1 MARRRQNDGQVVFL
15 LAILGGVCWLL
26 SKGAEIFNGAIAA
39 KIVVVAVII
48 LMAFLSFLLLRKW
61 LAERKAKR
69 IQQSLLKK
77 VYVATQEHL
86 AALARKRMQLVQP
99 DAYGN
104 QKLEK
109 WTEEIR
115 YFLFDH
121 LGSSLSPEEQGI
133 LPENFAALM
142 LTIDSVV
149 QGAMRDHPSFG
160 TFSDDMSP
168 AEFEG
173 FCAEELRQAGW
184 NARVT
189 LQSRDQGVDVVA
201 DKNNARV
208 VLQCK
213 LYTGPVGNKA
223 VQEAAAGRAHEKA
236 DYGIVVTN
244 NRYTSSAEQL
254 AATNGVLLLH
264 YRDLRNLDAMLP
276 PRINNRAPPILDG
289 GREPLMNGSAA
300 TLTPNFDRAR
310 WDALV
315 KRDPQLGMVV
325 DKLRPLGQKWA
336 DKFVASYLATND
348 RSHLPTLVSKIIAEA
363 RWEFEQGEAA
373 RQRRTL

>member
-1 MARRRQNDGQVVFL
+1 MARRQNEGGVILL
-15 LAILGGVCWLL
+15 LAILGGIGWLL
-26 SKGAEIFNGAIAA
+26 NKGAESLSGVNVANVF
-39 KIVVVAVII
+39 VVAAFG
-48 LMAFLSFLLLRKW
+48 LMAFLSLVLLRRW

-69 IQQSLLKK
+69 IRQSLLKK
-77 VYVATQEHL
+77 VYVATQGHL

-121 LGSSLSPEEQGI
+121 LGPSLSLEEQSI
-133 LPENFAALM
+133 LPENFEALK
-142 LTIDSVV
+142 LTIDHVI
-149 QGAMRDHPSFG
+149 QDAMREHPSFRS
-160 TFSDDMSP
+160 FSDNMSP

-184 NARVT
+184 DARVT
-189 LQSRDQGVDVVA
+189 LQSRDQGVDVIA
-201 DKNNARV
+201 EKNNVRV

-223 VQEAAAGRAHEKA
+223 VQEAAAGRAHENA

-244 NRYTSSAEQL
+244 NRYTSAAEQL
-254 AATNGVLLLH
+254 ATTNGVFLLH
-264 YRDLRNLDAMLP
+264 YRDLQNLDAMLP
-276 PRINNRAPPILDG
+276 PPITNHAPP
-289 GREPLMNGSAA
+289 
-300 TLTPNFDRAR
+300 DRAR
-310 WDALV
+310 WDALL

-325 DKLRPLGQKWA
+325 DKLRPLGQKWV
-336 DKFVASYLATND
+336 DKFAVSYLATND
-348 RSHLPTLVSKIIAEA
+348 RSHLPILVSKIIADA
-363 RWEFEQGEAA
+363 RKEFEQGD
-373 RQRRTL
+373 RLR